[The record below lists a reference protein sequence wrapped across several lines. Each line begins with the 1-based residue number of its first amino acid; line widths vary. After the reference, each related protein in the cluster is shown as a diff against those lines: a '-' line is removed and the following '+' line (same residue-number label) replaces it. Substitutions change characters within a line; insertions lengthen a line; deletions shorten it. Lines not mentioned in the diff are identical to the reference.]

1 MAALRNMAVVILQQ
15 TATKMRDGAGA
26 VLVPS
31 ISSTAWDAG
40 IANRVVLFQD
50 FGLEYGK
57 ESTRHAGV
65 LKAAGIAGPSNGGME
80 KAVSFAIRDSRVI
93 PIILPKSTA
102 PIDEGIK
109 PSISNSHKQK
119 VEIGDSEGEE
129 GIDDSD
135 DDYGWDAE
143 DEANVNP
150 DLLPPPTQGSD
161 DVLIPGPANMKG
173 EDEEENDEEG
183 GEHELDRSLRLAEEE
198 AYEQDEL
205 DQS

>member
-65 LKAAGIAGPSNGGME
+65 LKAAGIAGLSNGGME
-80 KAVSFAIRDSRVI
+80 KAVSFAIRDVCSPYQNGKIRVNRLLEKALTFTI
-93 PIILPKSTA
+93 
-102 PIDEGIK
+102 
-109 PSISNSHKQK
+109 
-119 VEIGDSEGEE
+119 VESYTHNI
-129 GIDDSD
+129 
-135 DDYGWDAE
+135 
-143 DEANVNP
+143 
-150 DLLPPPTQGSD
+150 TQVD
-161 DVLIPGPANMKG
+161 CTN
-173 EDEEENDEEG
+173 
-183 GEHELDRSLRLAEEE
+183 
-198 AYEQDEL
+198 
-205 DQS
+205 